1 MNYRIESAE
10 RGERGIISTGGALP
24 IPHASYRTRSPRRG
38 FTLIET
44 FVAITI
50 LVTAVA
56 GPLTIASKG
65 LTSSLVARDQLTA
78 SFLAQEA
85 IEYVRQK
92 RDTNHLQG
100 NASWLTGLDNCIN
113 QDCTIDVVTDTEP
126 EACLGACEPLR
137 YDTTTNFYGYDP
149 LDDATVYARSL
160 RIVPLASG
168 YEAEVRSTVRWQSSI
183 FTREVVLSEVI
194 TDWQ

>member
-1 MNYRIESAE
+1 MNDMK
-10 RGERGIISTGGALP
+10 
-24 IPHASYRTRSPRRG
+24 SYSQTNRG

-50 LVTAVA
+50 LVTAIA

-65 LTSSLVARDQLTA
+65 LTSSYVARDQLTA

-100 NASWLTGLDNCIN
+100 NPSWLSGFENCID
-113 QDCTIDVVTDTEP
+113 QDCMIDVAADTEP
-126 EACLGACEPLR
+126 ETCLSGCDALR

-149 LDDATVYARSL
+149 LDDATVYVRSL

-168 YEAEVRSTVRWQSSI
+168 FEAEVRSTVSWQSSI
-183 FTREVVLSEVI
+183 FSRQVTLNEVI